1 MELFA
6 KRAKLKEKTSRTTL
20 VSNYNS
26 PYNHNKRAVKTIQ
39 NSPRNKILKMKS
51 GHASTA
57 S

>member
-20 VSNYNS
+20 ISNYNS